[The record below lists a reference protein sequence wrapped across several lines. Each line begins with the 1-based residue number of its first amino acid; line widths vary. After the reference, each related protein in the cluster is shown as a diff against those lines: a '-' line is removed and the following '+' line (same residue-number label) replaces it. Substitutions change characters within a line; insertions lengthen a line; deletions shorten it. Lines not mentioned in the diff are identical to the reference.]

1 MKVVM
6 KAVMKKVFKF
16 IRKVLFLSICA
27 ITLLM
32 CIKAEILYFKYIYL
46 GVLIYCILYI
56 FSIIFF
62 KEKWNDIFFI
72 GAIIWS
78 CLFTFMFYK
87 PALKPTFDTSTLTG
101 QLQQEIY
108 DESGVAV
115 YYNTKIKE
123 VRRIKHQEEIE
134 ITEEEAITALKEIK
148 KTLSFYSGFKPNK
161 IYILNNANMK
171 GSSIL
176 GGASAFKNV
185 ILLCNKKDIKE
196 TLHHEMGHIIVFK
209 TLKINDL
216 INFTINHNSC
226 SIVSDYACENKD
238 ELFAETWETAITE
251 NKTTSFS
258 QNISNI
264 FKENLRY
271 FKNPN
276 YINVDDLKENLNK
289 LINKE
294 TESFIIKKTDEN
306 MLNSLLQQFPSI
318 KEINRLDVGDEILF
332 YNLKED

>member
-1 MKVVM
+1 
-6 KAVMKKVFKF
+6 MKKILNILQISSLLSF
-16 IRKVLFLSICA
+16 IVIGIFCGNGDLRIKLVYLAMICYCFTHLLNVL
-27 ITLLM
+27 
-32 CIKAEILYFKYIYL
+32 
-46 GVLIYCILYI
+46 
-56 FSIIFF
+56 FF
-62 KEKWNDIFFI
+62 KEKLKDFCFIFLLIIVIGLTFLYFRPSSRPSFDIN
-72 GAIIWS
+72 
-78 CLFTFMFYK
+78 
-87 PALKPTFDTSTLTG
+87 STTG

-171 GSSIL
+171 DSSIL

-318 KEINRLDVGDEILF
+318 KEINRLDVGNEILF